1 MSLTDQLKAQILT
14 PAQTSEARPRV
25 TYLHPGQTFVHAGSA
40 PVATIVGSCVA
51 VFLWDPVCE
60 AGGLTHFLLPEWDRI
75 GAATSRYGNVALEE
89 LLEKLLA
96 LGCKKTRL
104 RAKVFGGACVLR
116 AFQGNGGKHLGT
128 KNSEFAIDWLDQRY
142 IPVVE
147 QQIGG
152 TRGRKIEID
161 TGSGA
166 ASVRE
171 V

>member
-1 MSLTDQLKAQILT
+1 MSLADQLKAEIL
-14 PAQTSEARPRV
+14 PSARKPGATPRV
-25 TYLHPGQTFVHAGSA
+25 TYLHPGQTFVHAGPA

-51 VFLWDPVCE
+51 VFLWDPVHN
-60 AGGLTHFLLPEWDRI
+60 AGGLTHFLLPQWDRI
-75 GAATSRYGNVALEE
+75 GAATSRYGDVALDD
-89 LLEKLLA
+89 LLEKLVA
-96 LGCKKTRL
+96 LGCQRSRL
-104 RAKVFGGACVLR
+104 RAKVFGGACVLK

-128 KNSEFAIDWLDQRY
+128 KNSEFAIDWLNQQH

-147 QQIGG
+147 QHVGG

-161 TGSGA
+161 TASGA